1 MAMAL
6 KKSLDNNHQTFAF
19 GGRNFDGCCWT
30 FSKKKKEKKRE
41 KRERKERKKEGRG
54 EGGLLGI
61 CLVNSELKNRRK
73 LTQDMP
79 ISTLPSASFVVPRR
93 ASGASSR
100 LV

>member
-1 MAMAL
+1 MVVVGL
-6 KKSLDNNHQTFAF
+6 FP
-19 GGRNFDGCCWT
+19 
-30 FSKKKKEKKRE
+30 KKKEKKRE